1 MTVVELLLRALAAL
15 QLGDA
20 SVLAAGGALAPGT
33 ALAVA
38 ALGLA
43 AVTVT
48 VLVVRL
54 LAAALGLDVD
64 PTRAANR
71 GRAVERPTRIAWS
84 HPDADG
90 HVRSRAPGAST
101 PA

>member
-20 SVLAAGGALAPGT
+20 SVVAP
-33 ALAVA
+33 APLLAVA

-43 AVTVT
+43 AVAAT

-54 LAAALGLDVD
+54 LATAFGLDAD
-64 PTRAANR
+64 PTRVGAPGAA
-71 GRAVERPTRIAWS
+71 ADRPTRIAWS

-90 HVRSRAPGAST
+90 QVRSRAPGAVLPT
-101 PA
+101 

>member
-1 MTVVELLLRALAAL
+1 MTVVELLLRALAVL
-15 QLGDA
+15 QIGDVGLLGP
-20 SVLAAGGALAPGT
+20 SGSPAPL
-33 ALAVA
+33 LAVA

-43 AVTVT
+43 AVAVT

-54 LAAALGLDVD
+54 LATALGVD
-64 PTRAANR
+64 PGAEGSERTGA
-71 GRAVERPTRIAWS
+71 AVERATRIAWS

-90 HVRSRAPGAST
+90 QVRSRAPGAPT

>member
-1 MTVVELLLRALAAL
+1 MTVVELLLRALAVL
-15 QLGDA
+15 QTGDA
-20 SVLAAGGALAPGT
+20 ALLGPAGSPAPL
-33 ALAVA
+33 LAVA

-43 AVTVT
+43 AVAVT

-54 LAAALGLDVD
+54 LATVLGVD
-64 PTRAANR
+64 PDAGRAERTGA
-71 GRAVERPTRIAWS
+71 AVERPTRIAWS

-90 HVRSRAPGAST
+90 QVRSRAPGVPT

>member
-1 MTVVELLLRALAAL
+1 MTVVELLLRAVAAL

-20 SVLAAGGALAPGT
+20 SVASPAPL
-33 ALAVA
+33 LAVA

-43 AVTVT
+43 VAAK
-48 VLVVRL
+48 VLVVRV
-54 LAAALGLDVD
+54 LATVLGLDVD
-64 PTRAANR
+64 PTAD
-71 GRAVERPTRIAWS
+71 GRTGEAVERPTRIGWR

-90 HVRSRAPGAST
+90 HVRSRAPGAVT

>member
-20 SVLAAGGALAPGT
+20 SVLAPVPL
-33 ALAVA
+33 LAVA
-38 ALGLA
+38 AVGLT
-43 AVTVT
+43 AVAVT

-54 LAAALGLDVD
+54 LATALGIDGD
-64 PTRAANR
+64 PTRAGSPGA
-71 GRAVERPTRIAWS
+71 AVERPTRIAWS

-90 HVRSRAPGAST
+90 QVRSRAPGAVT

>member
-1 MTVVELLLRALAAL
+1 MTVVGLLLRTLAVL

-20 SVLAAGGALAPGT
+20 SALTPVPL
-33 ALAVA
+33 LAVA

-43 AVTVT
+43 AVAAT

-54 LAAALGLDVD
+54 LATVLGVAEDPARCGRPGAAAEL
-64 PTRAANR
+64 
-71 GRAVERPTRIAWS
+71 PTRIAWS

-90 HVRSRAPGAST
+90 QVRSRAPGAAT

>member
-1 MTVVELLLRALAAL
+1 MTVVELLLRAVAAL

-20 SVLAAGGALAPGT
+20 SVASPAPL
-33 ALAVA
+33 LAVA

-43 AVTVT
+43 AVAAT
-48 VLVVRL
+48 VLVVRV
-54 LAAALGLDVD
+54 LATVLGLDVD
-64 PTRAANR
+64 PTAD
-71 GRAVERPTRIAWS
+71 GRTGEAVERPTRIGWR

-90 HVRSRAPGAST
+90 HVRSRAPGAVT